1 MWVRATLVAWVMD
14 TLTASQTMVQGS
26 TSSKDFWVVVTDMDG
41 TLLDHHTYA
50 HDQAL
55 PALNELR
62 RLNIPLVFN
71 TSKTRMEMV
80 SFAASLGVKSPM
92 VVENGGGIFIPEQR
106 SPRIFWSDPGNFP
119 RRGQW
124 ISLGIPRNEIQVTLQ
139 IIRNRKQIA
148 FRSFSELSIAALQ
161 EITGLSRT
169 AAEAAQNRDFS
180 EPLIWEG
187 NDADLKG
194 FKSALQREGL
204 QISKGGRFY
213 TVSGSH
219 DKGKAVHWLRSYFGF
234 KSDARVRVVVLG
246 DGQNDLPML
255 EAGDVS
261 VAVKSPVNP
270 ILESRSK
277 KLLHTNEC
285 GPLGWNESVLDLLQ
299 QMGCVEHQ
307 RGVEK
312 QSLSNS

>member
-1 MWVRATLVAWVMD
+1 MWDRATPVAWVMD
-14 TLTASQTMVQGS
+14 TLTASRTVAQSS

-71 TSKTRMEMV
+71 TSKTRTEMV

-92 VVENGGGIFIPEQR
+92 VVENGGGIFIPEQL
-106 SPRIFWSDPGNFP
+106 SPRIFWSD
-119 RRGQW
+119 RGDFHRGEQW

-139 IIRNRKQIA
+139 MIRNRKQIA

-161 EITGLSRT
+161 EITGLSKT
-169 AAEAAQNRDFS
+169 AAEAAQTRDFS

-194 FKSALQREGL
+194 FQTALQREGL

-219 DKGKAVHWLRSYFGF
+219 DKGQAVHWLRSYFGF
-234 KSDARVRVVVLG
+234 KSNARVRIVVLG
-246 DGQNDLPML
+246 DGENDLPML
-255 EAGDVS
+255 EAADVAI
-261 VAVKSPVNP
+261 AVKSPVNP
-270 ILESRSK
+270 MLESSSK

-285 GPLGWNESVLDLLQ
+285 GPLGWNESLLDLFQ
-299 QMGCVEHQ
+299 QMGCGEHQ
-307 RGVEK
+307 CGVGK
-312 QSLSNS
+312 QALSNS